1 VKKAK
6 IIAIIVSILS
16 LERFSST
23 SWTANV
29 QRYYSNPYDAE
40 SYIDLNKGISMESYI
55 RTKTQP
61 YPGSIKENSL
71 QNYPFPNSQERKEL
85 YFQPSDGSMT
95 NGTYEANSKTAKTAL
110 HQYTNVMIVNGT
122 VQTPKLN
129 NKGQYVDSK
138 GNALESIG
146 SMSVPAQDA
155 SPSDT
160 NTYYLF
166 GQVVPSKTTA
176 ATKIAP
182 TQDYNS
188 AGE

>member
-1 VKKAK
+1 MKKTK
-6 IIAIIVSILS
+6 IIAITLSILS
-16 LERFSST
+16 LEHFCSA
-23 SWTANV
+23 SWAANM

-55 RTKTQP
+55 RTNTNP
-61 YPGSIKENSL
+61 FPGSIKENSL
-71 QNYPFPNSQERKEL
+71 QNYPFPNYQERKEL

-95 NGTYEANSKTAKTAL
+95 NGIYEVNSKTAKTAL
-110 HQYTNVMIVNGT
+110 HEYTNVIVIDGT

-129 NKGQYVDSK
+129 SKGQYIDSK
-138 GNALESIG
+138 GNTLESIG
-146 SMSVPAQDA
+146 SMNVPTEDA

-166 GQVVPSKTTA
+166 GKIVPSKA
-176 ATKIAP
+176 KPSTKNTP